1 MMHDGN
7 HASLSFTSF
16 SCIVLVLGIG
26 KRASICRDRLRR
38 TKEENKEVVCRFLF
52 LFGQVGSCIHVF
64 GMMMG
69 EFSTQVFEKPWR
81 DQLQKGD
88 FTFEG
93 SFLYFL
99 FMSFMLLV
107 PIVMVNVLIA
117 SMQQSYLLRGILYTE
132 CTMASLSE
140 IQTGWSPRSH
150 RSFQRRNGS
159 I

>member
-1 MMHDGN
+1 
-7 HASLSFTSF
+7 
-16 SCIVLVLGIG
+16 
-26 KRASICRDRLRR
+26 
-38 TKEENKEVVCRFLF
+38 
-52 LFGQVGSCIHVF
+52 
-64 GMMMG
+64 MMMG

-132 CTMASLSE
+132 STVASLSA